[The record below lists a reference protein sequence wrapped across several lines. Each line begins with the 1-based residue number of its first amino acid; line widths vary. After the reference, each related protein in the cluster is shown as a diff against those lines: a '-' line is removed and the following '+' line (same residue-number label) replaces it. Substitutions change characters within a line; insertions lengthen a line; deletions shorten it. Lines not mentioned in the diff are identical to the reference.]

1 MSPRD
6 RNYHFLLSFYYFRNI
21 FIMKRVKKIK
31 KKIKT
36 YNFTIINITI
46 QLVLQC

>member
-6 RNYHFLLSFYYFRNI
+6 RNYHFLLPFSYFRNI
-21 FIMKRVKKIK
+21 FNMKRVKAIK

-36 YNFTIINITI
+36 YNFTILI
-46 QLVLQC
+46 